1 MQCNICHAL
10 VPPGATECPNC
21 GIPTSYM
28 YASHSDAS
36 PAREQPTEQV
46 PFVNR
51 TAPPASGGPQEAS
64 PASYTPFTYQ
74 PAVKIFPSPPARPS
88 RRTSP
93 VINALAILLFIMLFL
108 LVGGFAYYA
117 LVVQPATM
125 RADATATAQALAT
138 QAIVT
143 GDPGALYNQETGG
156 SPTIADPLNNKASSS
171 WGEYSGVNGACT
183 FTSGTYHITSL
194 QAGLTACFYKTSSF
208 RNFAFQV
215 QMTIV
220 KGDAGGLIFRLPT
233 TNSQT
238 VNAYMFTVNVIG
250 TYSLVST
257 ASDVNAP
264 LTARPSSAIAKGV
277 NHTNLLTVIARGNS
291 IYLYVNKQY
300 VASIKDNRYADGRL
314 GMLALNLHDPSEV
327 AFSNAQIWKL

>member
-28 YASHSDAS
+28 DPSNSGTL
-36 PAREQPTEQV
+36 PAIEQV
-46 PFVNR
+46 PFVNETTPSSTVR
-51 TAPPASGGPQEAS
+51 PQEAPPAS
-64 PASYTPFTYQ
+64 YVPFTYQ
-74 PAVKIFPSPPARPS
+74 PAVKISPRPPARPS
-88 RRTSP
+88 RRRSYL
-93 VINALAILLFIMLFL
+93 INALLILLSIL
-108 LVGGFAYYA
+108 LILLGGGFAYNV
-117 LVVQPATM
+117 LVTQPA
-125 RADATATAQALAT
+125 ALHANATATAEALAT
-138 QAIVT
+138 QAIVA
-143 GDPGALYNQETGG
+143 GNPGALYKQDTGG

-194 QAGLTACFYKTSSF
+194 QAGLTACFYKTSTFS
-208 RNFAFQV
+208 NFAFQV

-220 KGDAGGLIFRLPT
+220 RGDAGGLIFRLPT

-257 ASDVNAP
+257 ATDVNAP
-264 LTARPSSAIAKGV
+264 LTARASSAIAKGV
-277 NHTNLLTVIARGNS
+277 NRTNMLTVIARGNS

-300 VASIKDNRYADGRL
+300 LASIIDNRYSQGRIGL
-314 GMLALNLHDPSEV
+314 LALNLHDPSEV
-327 AFSNAQIWKL
+327 AFTNAQLWTL